1 MFCSLCQSEKY
12 CIRAGTGSLSLHFSL
27 QLSILHSKK
36 VIFLRAALL
45 TERSLRP
52 SWHSSFLC
60 LIVSGSFHSLYRSI
74 SLLLFILSKIRKVS
88 LECVISLTLSH
99 SFSLSVVLKAWKV
112 NSTPLGG
119 NRLHTDLLYKTQIHI
134 LYLDGVR
141 LLMDFYLRSVL
152 LSFNYFMYFI

>member
-1 MFCSLCQSEKY
+1 MICVGAFWESSTLRLIRLLYYDCRWVIKMFCSLCQSEKY

-60 LIVSGSFHSLYRSI
+60 LIVSWSFHHLYRSI

-88 LECVISLTLSH
+88 LECVISLTIFLS
-99 SFSLSVVLKAWKV
+99 L
-112 NSTPLGG
+112 
-119 NRLHTDLLYKTQIHI
+119 
-134 LYLDGVR
+134 
-141 LLMDFYLRSVL
+141 
-152 LSFNYFMYFI
+152 